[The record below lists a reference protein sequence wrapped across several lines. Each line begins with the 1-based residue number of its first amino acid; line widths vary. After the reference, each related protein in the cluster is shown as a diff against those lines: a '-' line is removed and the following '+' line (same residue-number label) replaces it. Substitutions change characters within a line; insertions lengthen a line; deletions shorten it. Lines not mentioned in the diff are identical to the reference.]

1 MENNIDENSFNDWD
15 LSKEKTRNESKRAY
29 LSASDSSIKSFCEFK
44 TAWTSRSFLG
54 AGSMIMNKKSQFTKF
69 FGQAILDMKDTG
81 RLDIYL
87 QEKSINRHKSCN
99 LPDLYQ
105 KHALGYEKL
114 TFLFVVLVS
123 GIFTSLFIVLF
134 ESLAKMYLEELEEEF
149 EAYEINPVDD
159 HIEEFLEG
167 LSADEIEIVFQ
178 RVAQKRVKTQ

>member
-1 MENNIDENSFNDWD
+1 
-15 LSKEKTRNESKRAY
+15 
-29 LSASDSSIKSFCEFK
+29 
-44 TAWTSRSFLG
+44 
-54 AGSMIMNKKSQFTKF
+54 MNKKSQFTKF

-167 LSADEIEIVFQ
+167 LSADQIEIVFQ

>member
-15 LSKEKTRNESKRAY
+15 LSKEKTLNESKRAY

-87 QEKSINRHKSCN
+87 QEKSINRHKTCN

-134 ESLAKMYLEELEEEF
+134 ESLAKMYLEELEEEC
-149 EAYEINPVDD
+149 
-159 HIEEFLEG
+159 
-167 LSADEIEIVFQ
+167 
-178 RVAQKRVKTQ
+178 